1 MSSRSISQLKEH
13 HKKRLADCLRIVR
26 ELQHDPVK
34 KPCLYDITGCM
45 KWKIHCNGW
54 DDFPP
59 AQRWFALGEFFA
71 HLDHLETGR
80 TGPGGSRGTGVHYE
94 PVEK

>member
-1 MSSRSISQLKEH
+1 MKLRISQLKEH

-45 KWKIHCNGW
+45 KWKIHCDGW

-59 AQRWFALGEFFA
+59 AQRWFALGECFA
-71 HLDHLETGR
+71 HLDHLKQEGLVR
-80 TGPGGSRGTGVHYE
+80 EVHGETGVHYE